1 MIDLILILA
10 LVVMGCALG
19 FAWLRWKQTRVIT
32 PLGGFLA
39 GSVFFV
45 QLGFLYFYFV
55 YERAWFAQNALLTLS
70 LGILAALLGGWLG
83 LTLLEP
89 RSRIYQVPLRG
100 VRWEYPMRVYG
111 LVALLLMG
119 LTALY
124 FILLGYVPLFM
135 GLETLLTE
143 GFMPRLLQKP
153 RTMRSIY
160 INPDAAYIPMQGL
173 LEAFRFVGL
182 SMVGV
187 WFIHS
192 YRTGKRR
199 ALSAAIVALCI
210 FWLISTGQRW
220 PLLHFLLVIMVYF
233 SYTTPPRELRRVLS
247 WVVVVGAIFGVI
259 ISALQART
267 SDIAAYLP
275 AILSFGVVNLAERIL
290 YGNAIA
296 PVLSFDV
303 FPKEYP
309 WLYGQSYVQ
318 NLLSYLPGPFPSFPV
333 TFNFMVM
340 KETVGFTAP
349 PDFYT
354 EAYVNFGLIGVIV
367 MSFFAGL
374 GLALLDV
381 WLKKYRDSVLGL
393 SAISVL
399 TTYAFLVCTTSITFS
414 LRPLIVTGIVLTVFF
429 LLGAIENALRVGWVH
444 RGRLP
449 TASPSRQAQL

>member
-1 MIDLILILA
+1 MIDLVLILS
-10 LVVMGCALG
+10 LSVMGSAIG
-19 FAWLRWKQTRVIT
+19 FAWLRWRQTRVVT
-32 PLGGFLA
+32 PLGGFLVA
-39 GSVFFV
+39 SVFFV

-55 YERAWFAQNALLTLS
+55 YERAWFAQQALLTLS
-70 LGILAALLGGWLG
+70 LGILAVLLGGWLG

-89 RSRIYQVPLRG
+89 RSRVYQLPLHK
-100 VRWEYPMRVYG
+100 VRWQYPMRVYG
-111 LVALLLMG
+111 VVTLLLMG

-124 FILLGYVPLFM
+124 FALLGYVPLFM

-153 RTMRSIY
+153 RTMRNIY

-192 YRTGKRR
+192 YRTGRHR
-199 ALSAAIVALCI
+199 ALSAVIVALCI

-220 PLLHFLLVIMVYF
+220 PLLHFLLVILVYF
-233 SYTTPPRELRRVLS
+233 SYTTPPRELRRVLTR
-247 WVVVVGAIFGVI
+247 VGVVGVIFGVV

-267 SDIAAYLP
+267 SDISDRLP
-275 AILSFGVVNLAERIL
+275 DILSFGVVNLAGRIL

-303 FPKEYP
+303 FPREYN

-318 NLLSYLPGPFPSFPV
+318 NLLSYLPGPFASFPV
-333 TFNFMVM
+333 TFNYMVM
-340 KETVGFTAP
+340 KEQVGFTSP

-354 EAYVNFGLIGVIV
+354 EAYVNFGVAGVIV
-367 MSFFAGL
+367 MSFFAGV
-374 GLALLDV
+374 GLAWLDV
-381 WLKKYRDSVLGL
+381 WLKRYRNSVLGL
-393 SAISVL
+393 SVVSVL
-399 TTYAFLVCTTSITFS
+399 TTYALLVCTTSITFS
-414 LRPLIVTGIVLTVFF
+414 LRPLLVTGIVLTMFF
-429 LLGAIENALRVGWVH
+429 AIRAVGSAFWGSSA
-444 RGRLP
+444 RRRPMP
-449 TASPSRQAQL
+449 TTAHSPEAQS